1 VKCRFP
7 RRSSYPLPSETTPS
21 PRRDPDDPLPRVPHI
36 TLCNPR
42 IDPAPPDLRQPHSCD
57 PSQHTG
63 ARTGT
68 PRSHPLRLEDDQ
80 IQLLG
85 RRTRRW
91 RIPGL
96 AVLRIKLREK
106 VRKHRSPRI
115 LGSRC
120 GIIIGSLLQCYRA
133 TVLHLTRKRHQ
144 TLRVR
149 ARNRRVSVLAVL
161 YLSEEQIVT
170 TCEPGVPST
179 NLHDCPMLPRTVG
192 TLRLILRQASARIHS
207 VHVGREEDGT
217 DR

>member
-1 VKCRFP
+1 MKCRFP

-21 PRRDPDDPLPRVPHI
+21 PRRDPDDALPRVPHI

-96 AVLRIKLREK
+96 AVLREK

-133 TVLHLTRKRHQ
+133 TILHFTTLNPSSTRWQSSRIRPRCPLP
-144 TLRVR
+144 LRGR
-149 ARNRRVSVLAVL
+149 DRDDLRTRRSLDE
-161 YLSEEQIVT
+161 S
-170 TCEPGVPST
+170 P
-179 NLHDCPMLPRTVG
+179 
-192 TLRLILRQASARIHS
+192 
-207 VHVGREEDGT
+207 
-217 DR
+217 